1 MCECSKADSLAGG
14 RVLATTERPLWLLT
28 LNRVESTS
36 RHAQSPRYA
45 VTTYG
50 LAPTQPPCSA
60 AARYMRIILPAADR
74 HSHDNVTLW
83 RFMSPDG
90 GSLIQRRLRR
100 HGVGESCL
108 VVRLH
113 DPPWSV

>member
-1 MCECSKADSLAGG
+1 MHLPPGQDHSRFWPHEDG
-14 RVLATTERPLWLLT
+14 LLFSM
-28 LNRVESTS
+28 LLRFD
-36 RHAQSPRYA
+36 RQAAARKIRRYA

-60 AARYMRIILPAADR
+60 ATRYMRIILPAADR

-83 RFMSPDG
+83 RIMSPDG

-108 VVRLH
+108 VVRMH